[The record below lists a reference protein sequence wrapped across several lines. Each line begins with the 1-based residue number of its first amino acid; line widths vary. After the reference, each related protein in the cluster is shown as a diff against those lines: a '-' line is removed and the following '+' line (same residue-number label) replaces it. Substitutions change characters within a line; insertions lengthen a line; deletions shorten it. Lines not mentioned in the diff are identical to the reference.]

1 MLDHEQVG
9 KFKNSLFKIVNK
21 GNYLSP
27 SPVARDLEL
36 SLQEQIRIYR
46 INKTK

>member
-21 GNYLSP
+21 G
-27 SPVARDLEL
+27 EL
-36 SLQEQIRIYR
+36 PESQSSGQRLGAFTPGT
-46 INKTK
+46 NKNIQNK